1 MTVERT
7 KNRCRLFVAVAV
19 AVSILTGG
27 RLEAA
32 TVSADTIKEAVRTYI
47 EKHMPWPKGNIRVFF
62 TSQFRDLQLPGK
74 KIDLEVRG
82 KRNDN
87 FVGDSFYTV
96 SFYEDDVLLRQE
108 TVRAKIEVFRDV
120 ALSVR
125 ALEKGREIRSEDVRF
140 EGRWFTDVPANAV
153 TDFSDFVGK
162 QLTTSVRPNC
172 EITRN
177 MLRSYPLVRRGKVV
191 RVVLESGRMTIMTVG
206 LPEEDGSRN
215 DVVRVKNLS
224 SNKVI
229 YARVVEDNTVRVDF

>member
-62 TSQFRDLQLPGK
+62 TSRVSDIQLPGR
-74 KIDLEVRG
+74 KIGLEVRE
-82 KRNDN
+82 KRNEDFAGN
-87 FVGDSFYTV
+87 SFFTV
-96 SFYEDDVLLRQE
+96 NLYEDDALLRQE
-108 TVRAKIEVFRDV
+108 TVRVKIEVFRDV

-125 ALEKGREIRSEDVRF
+125 ALERGREIGREDVRF
-140 EGRWFTDVPANAV
+140 ESRWFTDVPANAV

-172 EITRN
+172 QITKN
-177 MLRSYPLVRRGKVV
+177 MLKSYPLVRRGKMV
-191 RVVLESGRMTIMTVG
+191 RVVLESGKMTILTVG